1 MLPVLLIGV
10 GEEGGG
16 EGSTHGSLLGASHKQ
31 NSSNNHIPVVAP
43 FVAVSSFFCHNFAL
57 NSE

>member
-16 EGSTHGSLLGASHKQ
+16 GGQHMAHYWEPVTNKIAAIITSLSLLH
-31 NSSNNHIPVVAP
+31 
-43 FVAVSSFFCHNFAL
+43 L
-57 NSE
+57 